1 MGKAF
6 QTLPLSSI
14 VENFTTVLMSDFDSL
29 QMEEQ
34 KAILKFFRTLTEE
47 KNEDIMQG
55 DSELSFNLRKNVG
68 MSFQDALENSRVS
81 LSYVLLPPEG
91 EKITSNSVGDVTRR
105 EVGNDIDMADEERN
119 IVNLTEQQ
127 NKAVNTESCSE
138 NSATNQESNKLP
150 DEHCDCAL
158 KESLQAKCQHI
169 STDYTR
175 TDCVCVAPIKQD
187 DIEEAKQRVRK
198 EYGNVRCQEDLLTST
213 PDSDVGFHPEESA
226 KSRPS
231 KTKHVT
237 IRMAWTGPEPEDQV
251 EPTVKPTLEQT
262 GGLSCFKNADEEDSK
277 EEKREAF
284 PYSSTQSR
292 HLSSPKDTSPNIF
305 ITPAAIANNPPP
317 GSTFTRATFSPGSP
331 TEKQIQLPALFSGL
345 RVLRKGVVGP
355 EHDTVAQIRPSSQRA
370 KRDVFPEKQG
380 EAKAQSGFLEQI
392 SHFLSREKRGDEKEE
407 NKEMETEGDNTR
419 EKNESEESEDGERTE
434 VETEEDADVSFEPA
448 KPSVSSAEAAFDA
461 FKAFFT
467 PKPLK
472 KDPAE
477 KVDLEAVRKKIR
489 ADKDALRVLF
499 ERTSIKTPE
508 KKDPPDCQVGIM

>member
-6 QTLPLSSI
+6 QTLPSSSI
-14 VENFTTVLMSDFDSL
+14 VENLPTVLMSDFDSL

-47 KNEDIMQG
+47 ENENIMQG
-55 DSELSFNLRKNVG
+55 ESELSFNLKKNVG

-81 LSYVLLPPEG
+81 LSYVLLPLEG

-105 EVGNDIDMADEERN
+105 EAGNDIDMTDEERN

-127 NKAVNTESCSE
+127 NKAVNTENCSE
-138 NSATNQESNKLP
+138 NCATNQESNKLL

-169 STDYTR
+169 STDCTS

-187 DIEEAKQRVRK
+187 DTKEVKQRVRK
-198 EYGNVRCQEDLLTST
+198 EYRNVCCQEDLLTST
-213 PDSDVGFHPEESA
+213 PNSDVGFHPEESA

-237 IRMAWTGPEPEDQV
+237 IRMAWTGPDAEEQV
-251 EPTVKPTLEQT
+251 EPTVKPTLKQT
-262 GGLSCFKNADEEDSK
+262 GALSCFKNADEEDSK

-284 PYSSTQSR
+284 PYSSTESR
-292 HLSSPKDTSPNIF
+292 HPSSPKDTSPNIF

-317 GSTFTRATFSPGSP
+317 GSTFTRATFCPGSP

-370 KRDVFPEKQG
+370 KRDIFPEKQG
-380 EAKAQSGFLEQI
+380 EAKVQGGFLEQI
-392 SHFLSREKRGDEKEE
+392 SHFLSREKRGDETEE

-419 EKNESEESEDGERTE
+419 GKNESEESEDGERTE
-434 VETEEDADVSFEPA
+434 VETEEDAEVSFEPK

-477 KVDLEAVRKKIR
+477 KVDLEAVRTKIR
-489 ADKDALRVLF
+489 ADKDALRALF